1 MCFMWG
7 AMQMNCFRRSKYNKK
22 VKTGEGGFV
31 VMDID
36 AFERREKMLK
46 LRENLH
52 AVEEDRLH
60 DEKGYSVGEAV
71 EMMKNAIREAA
82 NG

>member
-1 MCFMWG
+1 
-7 AMQMNCFRRSKYNKK
+7 
-22 VKTGEGGFV
+22 
-31 VMDID
+31 MDID

-46 LRENLH
+46 LRENLQ